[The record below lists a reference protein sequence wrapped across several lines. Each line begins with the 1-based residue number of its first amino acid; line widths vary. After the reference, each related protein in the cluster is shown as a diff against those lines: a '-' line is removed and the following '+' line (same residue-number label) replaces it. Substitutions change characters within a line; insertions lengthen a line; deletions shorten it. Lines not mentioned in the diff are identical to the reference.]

1 MQQRQCKMCKALG
14 QQEQMTMVRL
24 ARLALLNPW
33 YPNDIKN
40 KNDWVHKQCLASL
53 GLYPFPNNGIDLNVI
68 GEKIKNILQE
78 CVAVHSLRNNV
89 YVEETDRSTP
99 FLQSSVLE
107 QFERMIPAVVASAND
122 PEVCER
128 CHRLRIRD
136 RMETTPSHSDV
147 DAKRAH
153 RAWII
158 QHLAGCTDPMHPALM
173 YLDDQLPLVSTNEP
187 AGMTYFTEDL
197 LTSPALQGRIQPQQL
212 FSPNIKHT
220 VVRDLRRLGVL
231 HTAESCACLFLQRY
245 APVIRDHHGGLAMMF
260 LDVWGA
266 FENGARPL
274 LALSLSLC
282 LLEPRGCFV
291 TFAATDRRA
300 NLQGRDAVESH
311 ASVEEDAQNCIRGAG
326 LLEWRVPHPPS
337 LPLKYRSMQV
347 HAWIVEER

>member
-1 MQQRQCKMCKALG
+1 
-14 QQEQMTMVRL
+14 
-24 ARLALLNPW
+24 
-33 YPNDIKN
+33 
-40 KNDWVHKQCLASL
+40 
-53 GLYPFPNNGIDLNVI
+53 
-68 GEKIKNILQE
+68 
-78 CVAVHSLRNNV
+78 
-89 YVEETDRSTP
+89 
-99 FLQSSVLE
+99 
-107 QFERMIPAVVASAND
+107 
-122 PEVCER
+122 
-128 CHRLRIRD
+128 
-136 RMETTPSHSDV
+136 
-147 DAKRAH
+147 
-153 RAWII
+153 
-158 QHLAGCTDPMHPALM
+158 
-173 YLDDQLPLVSTNEP
+173 
-187 AGMTYFTEDL
+187 MTYFTEDL

-212 FSPNIKHT
+212 FSPNIKAT

-291 TFAATDRRA
+291 TFAATDRPA

-326 LLEWRVPHPPS
+326 LLEWRVPHPLS